1 MKNLQKNKKSD
12 IILVEKILIK
22 EHIIMIKRELYLSK
36 IRDSYD
42 SELIKV
48 IIGVRRSGKS
58 VLMTQIIDEL
68 KEKGIKEDHIIY
80 MNFEDYDYID
90 YTEPKKFNSYVKSK
104 IKDKAKYYLLFDE
117 IQNVNDF
124 ERVINSF
131 RATLNV
137 SIFITGSNSK
147 LLSGE
152 LATHLSGRY
161 ISIKMMPF
169 TFKEY
174 LELKKEKNEEIDT
187 DKAFIEYLEWGCMP
201 QIFNTNSIE
210 ERKLYL
216 KDLYNSIILKD
227 IVERNKIKDVNLLNR
242 VIQFLM
248 ENIGG
253 IISSNLI
260 VGYLKNE
267 KVQTTADTIL
277 NYIEYINNSLI
288 INKVNRYDI
297 RGKSVMATLEK
308 YYLTDLG
315 LLQLKKSPIEKKI
328 GGRLEN
334 IVYNEL
340 IARGYEVYI
349 GKTNKGEIDFV
360 IDDFGDRKYIQ
371 VADYL
376 SSDEVVEREFGAY
389 KAVEDNYPKYVITM
403 DKLDYSR
410 DGIIHKNI
418 IDFLLSDK
426 MSLSS

>member
-1 MKNLQKNKKSD
+1 
-12 IILVEKILIK
+12 
-22 EHIIMIKRELYLSK
+22 MIKREMYLKK

-58 VLMTQIIDEL
+58 VLMKQIIDEL
-68 KEKGIKEDHIIY
+68 KEKGIKDNHIIY
-80 MNFEDYDYID
+80 INFEDYDYID
-90 YTEPKKFNSYVKSK
+90 YTEPKKFNEYVKSK
-104 IKDKAKYYLLFDE
+104 IKDESKYYLFFDE

-131 RATLNV
+131 RATMNV

-147 LLSGE
+147 LLSSE

-161 ISIKMMPF
+161 ISLKIMPF

-174 LELKKEKNEEIDT
+174 LQLKKEKNEEIDI
-187 DKAFIEYLEWGCMP
+187 DESFMEFLDWGCMP
-201 QIFNTNSIE
+201 QIFNTNSLE

-216 KDLYNSIILKD
+216 RDLYNSIILKD

-242 VIQFLM
+242 VMQFLM

-253 IISSNLI
+253 ILSSNSI
-260 VGYLKNE
+260 MGYLKNE
-267 KVQTTADTIL
+267 KVQTTAETIM

-288 INKVNRYDI
+288 VNKVNRYDI
-297 RGKSVMATLEK
+297 RGKAVMATLEK

-315 LLQLKKSPIEKKI
+315 LLQLKKSPIEKKV

-349 GKTNKGEIDFV
+349 GKTPKGEIDFV

-389 KAVEDNYPKYVITM
+389 KSVADNFPKYVITM

-418 IDFLLSDK
+418 IDFLLSDEI
-426 MSLSS
+426 

>member
-1 MKNLQKNKKSD
+1 
-12 IILVEKILIK
+12 
-22 EHIIMIKRELYLSK
+22 MIKRELYLSK

-58 VLMTQIIDEL
+58 VLMMQIIDEL
-68 KEKGIKEDHIIY
+68 KEKGVEDNHIVYI
-80 MNFEDYDYID
+80 NFEDYDYID
-90 YTEPKKFNSYVKSK
+90 YTEPKKFNEFVKSK
-104 IKDKAKYYLLFDE
+104 VKDEKKYYLFFDE

-131 RATLNV
+131 RATMNV

-152 LATHLSGRY
+152 LATHLAGRY
-161 ISIKMMPF
+161 ISVRMMPF

-174 LELKKEKNEEIDT
+174 LELKKDKGEDTEVEE
-187 DKAFIEYLEWGCMP
+187 AFLEYLEWGGMP
-201 QIFNTNSIE
+201 QIFNTNSTQ

-216 KDLYNSIILKD
+216 KDLYNTVILKD
-227 IVERNKIKDVNLLNR
+227 IVERNSIKDVNLLNR
-242 VIQFLM
+242 IIQFMM

-253 IISSNLI
+253 IISANSI
-260 VGYLKNE
+260 TGYLKNE
-267 KVQTTADTIL
+267 KLQTTPDTVM
-277 NYIEYINNSLI
+277 NYVEYINNSLI
-288 INKVNRYDI
+288 INKVKRYNI

-315 LLQLKKSPIEKKI
+315 LLQLKKSPIEKKV

-340 IARGYEVYI
+340 IARGYDVYI
-349 GKTNKGEIDFV
+349 GKTDRGEIDFV
-360 IDDFGDRKYIQ
+360 IDDFGDRIYIQ

-376 SSDEVVEREFGAY
+376 SSDEVVQREFGAY
-389 KAVEDNYPKYVITM
+389 SQIEDNYPKYVITM
-403 DKLDYSR
+403 DKINYSQN
-410 DGIIHKNI
+410 GIIHKNI
-418 IDFLLSDK
+418 IDFLLNKNISAEK
-426 MSLSS
+426 